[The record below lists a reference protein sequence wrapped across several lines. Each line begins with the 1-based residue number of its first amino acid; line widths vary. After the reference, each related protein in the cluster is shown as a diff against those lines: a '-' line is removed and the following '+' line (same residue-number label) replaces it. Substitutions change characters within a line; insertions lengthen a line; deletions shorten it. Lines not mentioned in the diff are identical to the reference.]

1 MSEEDERALQRQM
14 AEIQIKLEANR
25 LAKAEDKKANRFE
38 TMMEHVLDR
47 LKAMGGRLERTEQ
60 ASREKMAVT
69 DQIAGCVG
77 AIESA
82 ALGLQGR
89 MEGIERRIEASEVS
103 GVEALRATGA
113 YNVAALGLNGEQTQ
127 IMPEGVVEH
136 VEVQLSQA
144 TQTLEQTQS
153 RLVSSL
159 REIMEASD
167 AVLGVRR
174 DELRTLHKEIKSDLS
189 GHTHTMSTMHAQVVQ
204 QATTALLQHQST
216 NFLAKWRLRG
226 HLDHAPCAAL
236 RAKSNPTS
244 TSSPPLS
251 THSNAAAM
259 SKSEICLR
267 VLAPESN

>member
-47 LKAMGGRLERTEQ
+47 LKAMGGRLERIEQ

-136 VEVQLSQA
+136 VKVQLSQA

-159 REIMEASD
+159 REIMEHFMNS
-167 AVLGVRR
+167 L
-174 DELRTLHKEIKSDLS
+174 
-189 GHTHTMSTMHAQVVQ
+189 
-204 QATTALLQHQST
+204 
-216 NFLAKWRLRG
+216 
-226 HLDHAPCAAL
+226 
-236 RAKSNPTS
+236 
-244 TSSPPLS
+244 
-251 THSNAAAM
+251 
-259 SKSEICLR
+259 
-267 VLAPESN
+267 